1 MPRTRP
7 PLERRV
13 FREEIREKLIEDI
26 LGGRL
31 APGARIVE
39 TRIAQQLGVSQG
51 PVREALRDLEL
62 LGFVVSSPFR
72 GTQVRR
78 ISTDDLLEIYP
89 IRAALEGVA
98 ARGAALRLDD
108 GTIEELEETLS
119 HMRSAA
125 ARDDAHAQAKA
136 DAAFHHIIIK
146 ASGNRMLEHV
156 WQSMRLSITT
166 CVTYAMTHRSLHEIT
181 ERHVPLLEAL
191 RSRDPNRAEAEIR
204 RHIEEPGDWIRL
216 AARQEQER
224 IASAGATRGRRM
236 NPKAVPLPRRRAQ
249 LPAATDAYCL
259 RQGILKLLA
268 IKDSDVRL
276 LSLEQCR
283 DAVDKSLH
291 AGGAF
296 SATIP
301 LVSLYYGGF
310 IAIDVANPTRRG
322 QDLFVLSKGH
332 AVAALAS
339 IYAELGYFDRSVL
352 RNSRSYVSILNGHP
366 GPLLPGVHV
375 ATGPMGQG
383 LAVAQGFAIA
393 GRWSPRFDS
402 YCITG
407 DGELQEGP
415 IWEAVMY
422 AGQKHL
428 DNFCV
433 LVDRNNGQLDIAN
446 RMVFPMPELERVFE
460 SFDWQVHSVDATQYE
475 GVYAALEAFKFG
487 PRNGKPTAIICHGTK
502 GHGAL
507 SDFLNKHKVTV
518 PDATL
523 QTEIALQEAQR
534 VDRVGR
540 VQRVLP
546 PPGRA
551 PGRRGADGRASRQ
564 RHGDASRRL
573 R

>member
-1 MPRTRP
+1 
-7 PLERRV
+7 
-13 FREEIREKLIEDI
+13 
-26 LGGRL
+26 
-31 APGARIVE
+31 
-39 TRIAQQLGVSQG
+39 
-51 PVREALRDLEL
+51 
-62 LGFVVSSPFR
+62 
-72 GTQVRR
+72 
-78 ISTDDLLEIYP
+78 
-89 IRAALEGVA
+89 
-98 ARGAALRLDD
+98 
-108 GTIEELEETLS
+108 
-119 HMRSAA
+119 
-125 ARDDAHAQAKA
+125 
-136 DAAFHHIIIK
+136 
-146 ASGNRMLEHV
+146 
-156 WQSMRLSITT
+156 
-166 CVTYAMTHRSLHEIT
+166 
-181 ERHVPLLEAL
+181 
-191 RSRDPNRAEAEIR
+191 
-204 RHIEEPGDWIRL
+204 
-216 AARQEQER
+216 
-224 IASAGATRGRRM
+224 M
-236 NPKAVPLPRRRAQ
+236 NPKAVTLPRHRAQ

-310 IAIDVANPTRRG
+310 LDIDVADPTRRG
-322 QDLFVLSKGH
+322 QDFFVLSKGH

-352 RNSRSYVSILNGHP
+352 RNSRSYSSILNGHP
-366 GPLLPGVHV
+366 GPVLPGVHV

-487 PRNGKPTAIICHGTK
+487 PRNGKPTAIICHAHQGPWRAVRLPEQAQ
-502 GHGAL
+502 GDGAGRDA
-507 SDFLNKHKVTV
+507 SDRDR
-518 PDATL
+518 PPGDA
-523 QTEIALQEAQR
+523 APGPCR
-534 VDRVGR
+534 R
-540 VQRVLP
+540 VQRLLP
-546 PPGRA
+546 PPVGATR
-551 PGRRGADGRASRQ
+551 RRGSDGRSARE
-564 RHGDASRRL
+564 RDDDAPRGL
-573 R
+573 GAA